1 MEMSNV
7 KIPTFAEA
15 ASRRQA
21 NAILRHA
28 QDEIMVSLSNHEL

>member
-7 KIPTFAEA
+7 KIPAFG
-15 ASRRQA
+15 RQA
-21 NAILRHA
+21 NAILRDA